1 MGQHLA
7 NVHGYRAGAEADQ
20 RSIPAAVIQ
29 FTETSAGEAHH
40 DHQQPAGITQG
51 PNLREALLDV
61 AIVQQLMLGEDHDML
76 HFRHHMHINAAVDIL
91 TR

>member
-1 MGQHLA
+1 MKA
-7 NVHGYRAGAEADQ
+7 KMCIRD
-20 RSIPAAVIQ
+20 R
-29 FTETSAGEAHH
+29 AHH
-40 DHQQPAGITQG
+40 DHQQPAGIAQG

-91 TR
+91 TRGGKTFAILNGCLLYTSRCV